1 LNPDP
6 KNLKPINICA
16 FTVKIAPRLNII
28 PGSATGGGSVQS
40 EKNFG
45 EQISV

>member
-28 PGSATGGGSVQS
+28 PGSATDN
-40 EKNFG
+40 KDY
-45 EQISV
+45 I